1 MLSRSSRVQNL
12 KIKTVSIS
20 SVTQIGDSTIINSLS
35 RALAVQ
41 REAEIFYNYEGDYS
55 LFPIFSEPIPLP
67 PIAMDEVLFHKT
79 DLIPCIHV
87 PQINITGVSAA
98 SVVHIG
104 NSNHVYMESRVK
116 HIRQLLDDK

>member
-1 MLSRSSRVQNL
+1 M
-12 KIKTVSIS
+12 
-20 SVTQIGDSTIINSLS
+20 S

-67 PIAMDEVLFHKT
+67 PIDMDEVLFQKT
-79 DLIPCIHV
+79 DLIPFIHV